1 SSSSRQIV
9 NLHNNTRRLRSQLLR
24 FALEFFIEPLR
35 LHRTMIYHRSMF
47 SPSVAVPS
55 YLLHEGIKFCCDLHI
70 SSTRLDSAAASRYV
84 SPIFSLSYEIIRRVA
99 TLDAMEKRLAISTV
113 IASAAASGGA
123 IVVKEFIGRFE
134 KPRKKKF
141 LDAMKR
147 WGLVPKGKTIFL
159 MVDVEENVA
168 KSSRNIGMLRK
179 LTSLNVFDVLNSNK
193 LVLTLA
199 VVEFLNARYG
209 VEALVTGDEDENV
222 MKFTT

>member
-1 SSSSRQIV
+1 
-9 NLHNNTRRLRSQLLR
+9 
-24 FALEFFIEPLR
+24 
-35 LHRTMIYHRSMF
+35 MF

-70 SSTRLDSAAASRYV
+70 SSTRLDSAAAYFTASRGT
-84 SPIFSLSYEIIRRVA
+84 SRRSSLSYEIIRRVA

-147 WGLVPKGKTIFL
+147 WGLDPKGKTIFL
-159 MVDVEENVA
+159 VVDVEENVA

-179 LTSLNVFDVLNSNK
+179 LT
-193 LVLTLA
+193 
-199 VVEFLNARYG
+199 
-209 VEALVTGDEDENV
+209 
-222 MKFTT
+222 

>member
-1 SSSSRQIV
+1 MCSSTASSPFFSSRSSSSRQIV
-9 NLHNNTRRLRSQLLR
+9 NLHSNTRRLRSQLLR
-24 FALEFFIEPLR
+24 FA
-35 LHRTMIYHRSMF
+35 
-47 SPSVAVPS
+47 SPCP
-55 YLLHEGIKFCCDLHI
+55 HI
-70 SSTRLDSAAASRYV
+70 SSTRGSNSVVTFIYLPRGLILPPRTSPQVNVDTVPCRLFCKSVTMAWWKTERMISSDAVLRSTYV

-134 KPRKKKF
+134 KRRKKKN
-141 LDAMKR
+141 AKE
-147 WGLVPKGKTIFL
+147 
-159 MVDVEENVA
+159 VDVEEF
-168 KSSRNIGMLRK
+168 KC
-179 LTSLNVFDVLNSNK
+179 

-222 MKFTT
+222 RKFTT

>member
-1 SSSSRQIV
+1 
-9 NLHNNTRRLRSQLLR
+9 
-24 FALEFFIEPLR
+24 
-35 LHRTMIYHRSMF
+35 MF

-70 SSTRLDSAAASRYV
+70 SSTRLDSAAAYFTASQRTSRR
-84 SPIFSLSYEIIRRVA
+84 SSLSYEIIRRVA

-147 WGLVPKGKTIFL
+147 WGLDPKGKTIFL
-159 MVDVEENVA
+159 VVDVEENVA

-179 LTSLNVFDVLNSNK
+179 LT
-193 LVLTLA
+193 
-199 VVEFLNARYG
+199 
-209 VEALVTGDEDENV
+209 
-222 MKFTT
+222 

>member
-1 SSSSRQIV
+1 
-9 NLHNNTRRLRSQLLR
+9 
-24 FALEFFIEPLR
+24 
-35 LHRTMIYHRSMF
+35 M
-47 SPSVAVPS
+47 
-55 YLLHEGIKFCCDLHI
+55 I
-70 SSTRLDSAAASRYV
+70 SSDAVLRSRYV

-179 LTSLNVFDVLNSNK
+179 
-193 LVLTLA
+193 
-199 VVEFLNARYG
+199 YG